1 MIIIVINGGGGMG
14 ADNQRPPPHAPDGWP
29 ADNVMTIVVRFPPSS
44 TPPRN
49 PVPSS
54 ASLFCR
60 CYRICC
66 CHGHL
71 RAGTPRRITHLRPP
85 TPIRP
90 IPTSSAI
97 MLANS
102 SLDSVLRNASAI
114 YKLVEGRRLVL
125 MLNVSVQS
133 SFFALKHRVSV
144 EIRWEWIFFS
154 CIPRI

>member
-1 MIIIVINGGGGMG
+1 MIIIVINGGGGVG
-14 ADNQRPPPHAPDGWP
+14 ADNQRPPPHAAKGQP
-29 ADNVMTIVVRFPPSS
+29 ADNVATVVVGFPPSS
-44 TPPRN
+44 APRVTPSHTLRF
-49 PVPSS
+49 S
-54 ASLFCR
+54 
-60 CYRICC
+60 ICC

-71 RAGTPRRITHLRPP
+71 RAGTPCRIPHLCPP
-85 TPIRP
+85 SPFRP
-90 IPTSSAI
+90 IPSSSAI